1 MKPLILAAALFA
13 GAAPTL
19 AQEVILGLGHSAYLA
34 PGATD
39 SAVLSLDL
47 RSRPLGTLGRG
58 VVSAQLVAERH
69 AFGDRF
75 FGLGLAARWPVR
87 GGWFVDAAVAPGLY
101 RAASPGNALGADLE
115 FRLHLGAG
123 RALAGGRAWS
133 VAFVHKSNAGTGL
146 FNPGMHGV
154 LLRWHQGF

>member
-1 MKPLILAAALFA
+1 MKPLMLVAALVA
-13 GAAPTL
+13 GAAPVS

-34 PGATD
+34 PGSND

-47 RSRPLGTLGRG
+47 RSRPLGMLGRAT
-58 VVSAQLVAERH
+58 VSGQLVAERH
-69 AFGDRF
+69 ALGDSF
-75 FGLGLAARWPVR
+75 VGLGLAARWPVR
-87 GGWFVDAAVAPGLY
+87 GGWFVDAAVAPGIY

-115 FRLHLGAG
+115 FRLHLAAG
-123 RALAGGRAWS
+123 RALPGGGAWS
-133 VAFVHKSNAGTGL
+133 VALVHKSNAGTGR